1 MTWKHVAQSLSDAW
15 PSILAPKWH
24 GAMVEEPEVL
34 LCPITHG
41 MYRDPV
47 FIPES
52 GNSYE
57 REAIETWL
65 KSHQRDPL
73 SNVALSGLWY
83 TNWGIRRG
91 VQSFLEAN
99 PDYTP
104 QGWEATHTKRDGVVM
119 LVL

>member
-1 MTWKHVAQSLSDAW
+1 
-15 PSILAPKWH
+15 
-24 GAMVEEPEVL
+24 
-34 LCPITHG
+34 

-57 REAIETWL
+57 HEAIETWL
-65 KSHQRDPL
+65 KSGQQRDPL

-91 VQSFLEAN
+91 VQSFLDAH
-99 PDYTP
+99 PKYTP
-104 QGWEATHTKRDGVVM
+104 QGWEVGFDVARCRFHAFSDRTLEKMRRFG
-119 LVL
+119 LF